1 VAEAAARRPRTTRP
15 VRVVEDPGPSSTG
28 GRARRATKAGA
39 PEDRSATVPSP
50 GAHPGV
56 TCTVGFCP
64 VCLLV
69 TAAGSASPELAEH
82 LAAAGREL
90 LLALRALI
98 DARLE
103 ATGDSARP
111 NGLERIPIE

>member
-1 VAEAAARRPRTTRP
+1 MAEAAPRRTRP
-15 VRVVEDPGPSSTG
+15 VGPVGVVGAASGAGPRRGPQAKAQGAPADQPPPAPAPGP
-28 GRARRATKAGA
+28 
-39 PEDRSATVPSP
+39 
-50 GAHPGV
+50 HPGI

-82 LAAAGREL
+82 LVVAGREL

-103 ATGDSARP
+103 ATGPETRP

>member
-1 VAEAAARRPRTTRP
+1 
-15 VRVVEDPGPSSTG
+15 
-28 GRARRATKAGA
+28 
-39 PEDRSATVPSP
+39 
-50 GAHPGV
+50 
-56 TCTVGFCP
+56 VGFCP

-82 LAAAGREL
+82 LVVAGREL

-103 ATGDSARP
+103 ATGGPTRP
-111 NGLERIPIE
+111 SGLERIPIE

>member
-1 VAEAAARRPRTTRP
+1 
-15 VRVVEDPGPSSTG
+15 VRVVDDPAPSSAAAG
-28 GRARRATKAGA
+28 GRRSPKAGA
-39 PEDRSATVPSP
+39 ASDRPAATPASAP
-50 GAHPGV
+50 HPGI

-69 TAAGSASPELAEH
+69 TAAGSASPELTEH
-82 LAAAGREL
+82 LVVAGREL

-103 ATGDSARP
+103 ATGDAARP
-111 NGLERIPIE
+111 AGLERIPIE

>member
-1 VAEAAARRPRTTRP
+1 VAEAVPRRTRP
-15 VRVVEDPGPSSTG
+15 AGPVGVVGAASDPGP
-28 GRARRATKAGA
+28 RRRPQAKTQGA
-39 PEDRSATVPSP
+39 PADHAPPAPAP
-50 GAHPGV
+50 GPHPGI

-103 ATGDSARP
+103 ATGPETRP
-111 NGLERIPIE
+111 NGLERIHIE

>member
-1 VAEAAARRPRTTRP
+1 MAEAAPRRTRPAGPVGVVGGAPGAVPRRPR
-15 VRVVEDPGPSSTG
+15 
-28 GRARRATKAGA
+28 AKAQGA
-39 PEDRSATVPSP
+39 PPGEPASSPAP
-50 GAHPGV
+50 GAHPGI

-82 LAAAGREL
+82 LVVAGREL

-103 ATGDSARP
+103 ATGAETRP
-111 NGLERIPIE
+111 SGLERIPIE

>member
-1 VAEAAARRPRTTRP
+1 MAEAASRRTRPAGPVGVVGAAPAAGPRRRPEAKP
-15 VRVVEDPGPSSTG
+15 
-28 GRARRATKAGA
+28 AGA
-39 PEDRSATVPSP
+39 AADQPPAAPSP
-50 GAHPGV
+50 GAHPGI

-82 LAAAGREL
+82 LVVAGREL

-103 ATGDSARP
+103 ATGAETRP
-111 NGLERIPIE
+111 TGLERIPIE

>member
-1 VAEAAARRPRTTRP
+1 MGVVGAASAAGPRRRPEAKPSAAA
-15 VRVVEDPGPSSTG
+15 DPP
-28 GRARRATKAGA
+28 A
-39 PEDRSATVPSP
+39 PSP
-50 GAHPGV
+50 GAHPGI

-82 LAAAGREL
+82 LVVAGREL

-103 ATGDSARP
+103 ATGAETRP
-111 NGLERIPIE
+111 AGLERIPIE